1 MKKLFFK
8 TEILIDSATDE
19 LIFCESK
26 DEKVEF
32 LSQVI
37 DELVKLRTE
46 EALKC

>member
-1 MKKLFFK
+1 MKKLKMK